1 MHVQGLIILF
11 VMQDHKT
18 SHKGQCFEMKIYTSL
33 VRIGQYL
40 AEIHYLKIWNLRVHK
55 NLNLEKIAFKVVQM
69 KCLVIH
75 ITKQNKFLYICSRK
89 FTKYFGTRSLLNIL
103 MILGIKEKS
112 LILTHAMYCWL
123 FLQIYPCYLWL
134 VLWSRVTFNPG
145 LFRPRKDT

>member
-18 SHKGQCFEMKIYTSL
+18 SHKGQCFEMEIYTSL

-75 ITKQNKFLYICSRK
+75 ITKQFFLLFIL
-89 FTKYFGTRSLLNIL
+89 FTKYFHGIISLLNIL
-103 MILGIKEKS
+103 MIFGIKEK
-112 LILTHAMYCWL
+112 LLMLTHTMYCWL